1 LPEAVNP
8 KTVPKNA
15 IASGSLPYYG
25 WTMTRTA
32 RALLKTETLVEEER
46 ADIDFRSRHF
56 SSAPE
61 GRTDLPIKQGHFR
74 GADIGRVADVIATR
88 GKSGRRA
95 GIVGMSH
102 AGLRATYPER
112 DDIST
117 ISAMI

>member
-46 ADIDFRSRHF
+46 AEVAIDQVRAAGRSP
-56 SSAPE
+56 A
-61 GRTDLPIKQGHFR
+61 K
-74 GADIGRVADVIATR
+74 
-88 GKSGRRA
+88 
-95 GIVGMSH
+95 
-102 AGLRATYPER
+102 
-112 DDIST
+112 
-117 ISAMI
+117 